1 MSIAK
6 ILDYERLKRG
16 FTQQQFADFLGIAR
30 GTLSHH
36 LTGRC
41 ISPKHIKLYSEKLN
55 IDFARIYTKE
65 REDKQWII

>member
-1 MSIAK
+1 MSVAR

-36 LTGRC
+36 LTGRR
-41 ISPKHIKLYSEKLN
+41 ISPKYIKLYSEKLD
-55 IDFARIYTKE
+55 IDLAKIYVKE
-65 REDKQWII
+65 SEGQ

>member
-1 MSIAK
+1 MSVAR

-36 LTGRC
+36 LTGRN
-41 ISPKHIKLYSEKLN
+41 ISPKYIKLYSEKLD
-55 IDFARIYTKE
+55 IDLAKLYMKE
-65 REDKQWII
+65 REE